1 MAATLIVLLCVIKWC
16 CFEL

>member
-1 MAATLIVLLCVIKWC
+1 MAATLTALLCVIKWC